1 MKRSIQVV
9 LGALLGVG
17 VWSAASGASAQPA
30 APPPPPPPAPWYEAI
45 HFGAFA
51 DAYAGLNYN
60 FPKPQSGQNAFR
72 AYDTTNGFALSW
84 VGLDASYDP
93 APVGGTLSLRLG
105 PTAQTYA
112 GSDANYDLQYVKQAY
127 ASWKP
132 FDALQLDFGKFD
144 TIYGAEVAESQNNMN
159 YTRGVLYWLGQP
171 LFHTGLRANI
181 TVAPMLSFNV
191 LAVNGWNNTVDNNT
205 GKSYGLQAVITPA
218 ENVSVSLG
226 WIGGPEQDDTVSVD
240 CAQDTAY
247 DPAAH
252 GCAPQ
257 ANTPAQSYTVD
268 RGGANDFKAWK
279 HLIDLVATYDATESL
294 SFAFN
299 ADYGMEGVRSY
310 DAAAQKTNVD
320 QKHWYGAMLGARY
333 QLTPVWALAGRGE
346 YYRDKDGYTTG
357 TGYDTTLATGTL
369 TIEAKPTDNLILRLE
384 NRGDFVADTGSGGT
398 KDVFPKKVRDSAANQ
413 FTTTLGVVVT
423 TN

>member
-1 MKRSIQVV
+1 MTRSTHLA
-9 LGALLGVG
+9 LGALLGLGALVA
-17 VWSAASGASAQPA
+17 SAGASAEPA
-30 APPPPPPPAPWYEAI
+30 APEPPPPPAPWYKAI
-45 HFGAFA
+45 HFDAFA
-51 DAYAGLNYN
+51 DAYAGVNYN
-60 FPKPQSGQNAFR
+60 FPKPQTGKNAFR

-84 VGLDASYDP
+84 IGLDASYDP

-112 GSDANYDLQYVKQAY
+112 GADAQYDLQYVKQAY

-132 FDALQLDFGKFD
+132 FDALRLDFGKFD

-159 YTRGVLYWLGQP
+159 YTRGVLYWLAQP

-181 TVAPMLSFNV
+181 ALAPMLSFNV
-191 LAVNGWNNTVDNNT
+191 LVVNGWNNSVDNNT
-205 GKSYGLQAVITPA
+205 GKSYGLQAQLQPA
-218 ENVSVSLG
+218 DNLGIVLG
-226 WIGGPEQDDTVSVD
+226 WIGGPEQSDTVSVA
-240 CAQDTAY
+240 CPQDTAY
-247 DPAAH
+247 SAAAR

-257 ANTPAQSYTVD
+257 ANTPPQSYTVD

-279 HLIDLVATYDATESL
+279 HLVDLVVNYDATESL
-294 SFAFN
+294 SFVLN
-299 ADYGMEGVRSY
+299 GDYGTEGYRHF
-310 DAAAQKTNVD
+310 DTAAQTTHID
-320 QKHWYGAMLGARY
+320 QKKWYGAMLGARY

-346 YYRDKDGYTTG
+346 YYRDKNGYTTG
-357 TGYDTTLATGTL
+357 TGYDISLATGTL

-384 NRGDFVADTGSGGT
+384 NRGDFAVDAASGQS
-398 KDVFPKKVRDSAANQ
+398 KKIFPKKVRDFAKNQ